1 MRKLVTLIAAALPAA
16 AAVPAWAEQVVLRIE
31 ARRAAQ
37 SQAVADDWAGRLP
50 GVVTFPLPGGW
61 TGIGI
66 GPMERDAAEAEL
78 ARLKAAGAIPAD
90 SFIAPAPDGVA
101 PAGNS
106 ASGQPEAA
114 QTDAAGQDGAGQ
126 DGAGQDGAGAAAPVA
141 ANPAAAASTFV
152 PPRAAPDPAPEAGAQ
167 GGDGDGA
174 AVQKAGDGAEGNR
187 ADADAPAAAPAGAEP
202 VAAASGDGASG
213 DGSSGD
219 GAAPA
224 AQLAEGDYLRLQR
237 FETREAADEALA
249 RWRADFPETGLTRQA
264 DGAYAVTL
272 GPLPADIAA
281 AWLGA
286 LRAAERVGKPGAVVP
301 AADLGTVIVPGSAID
316 LPGPGTAAMP
326 PLDEVQ
332 RALRWA
338 GHYDGRIDGKDGPQT
353 RAAIAAEVLAL
364 RAAPD
369 AGSAMQAL
377 IDRRA
382 AWRAGM
388 GLARLDDPQSGL
400 SVTAPMD
407 RLQFDRNEQG
417 LSIYGPKDGSGAALI
432 LYSAPGGQQEMLDFA
447 GLVTALGWVP
457 SPQRRVDP
465 GQASLKGR
473 NATHIG
479 QAEARVVDGR
489 VEGLVLIWPV
499 MDEADQPRIAAEL
512 IDSLSRTPAAAPA
525 ETGSEAG
532 AATDAAAAAGGD
544 IQGNDA
550 PAGDTAA
557 AGEAAKS
564 GGAVSDA
571 APGGSA
577 GSSADTDAGGGQGTD
592 PAASNAQGT
601 APADTAPA
609 SDTPGPAAN

>member
-1 MRKLVTLIAAALPAA
+1 MRKLVILIAAALPAA
-16 AAVPAWAEQVVLRIE
+16 AAPAWAEQVVLRIE
-31 ARRAAQ
+31 ARRGAQ
-37 SQAVADDWAGRLP
+37 SQAVAEGWAGRLP

-66 GPMERDAAEAEL
+66 GPMERGAAEAEL

-90 SFIAPAPDGVA
+90 SFIAPAPASVAGV
-101 PAGNS
+101 GNS
-106 ASGQPEAA
+106 VPDQPDAA
-114 QTDAAGQDGAGQ
+114 QRDVSAQDAAGQDGAGQ
-126 DGAGQDGAGAAAPVA
+126 DAAGQDGAGAAPPAA
-141 ANPAAAASTFV
+141 ANLAAAASTFV
-152 PPRAAPDPAPEAGAQ
+152 PPGAAPDPAPEAGAQ

-187 ADADAPAAAPAGAEP
+187 GDADAPAAAPVAAEP
-202 VAAASGDGASG
+202 VAAAPGDGAPG

-224 AQLAEGDYLRLQR
+224 ALLAEGDYLRLQR

-249 RWRADFPETGLTRQA
+249 RWRADFPETGLSRQA
-264 DGAYAVTL
+264 DGGYAVTL

-301 AADLGTVIVPGSAID
+301 AAELGTVIAPGSAIE

-353 RAAIAAEVLAL
+353 RAAIAAEVLTL

-369 AGSAMQAL
+369 AASAMQAL

-382 AWRAGM
+382 AWRAQM
-388 GLARLDDPQSGL
+388 GLTRLDDPQTGL

-407 RLQFDRNEQG
+407 RLQFDRNDQG
-417 LSIYGPKDGSGAALI
+417 LSIYGPRDGSGAALI
-432 LYSAPGGQQEMLDFA
+432 LYSAPGGQQEMLDFT

-525 ETGSEAG
+525 EAGGEAVTGTE
-532 AATDAAAAAGGD
+532 TAAAAGND
-544 IQGNDA
+544 MQGTDMQG
-550 PAGDTAA
+550 GDTAA
-557 AGEAAKS
+557 TV
-564 GGAVSDA
+564 GASDA
-571 APGGSA
+571 AASDEA
-577 GSSADTDAGGGQGTD
+577 TSDTAVTDTDASTAEGGDAAPTD
-592 PAASNAQGT
+592 AAPAAATN
-601 APADTAPA
+601 
-609 SDTPGPAAN
+609 